1 MKRFATLTLAL
12 VAGMFAASSLAD
24 EAKKQE
30 KPQRLAL
37 GSTMPAG
44 RTEMES
50 VDGKKYSLDGLA
62 GKNGTLVIF
71 SCNHCPWAVKWES
84 RIAAIGNEYAKKGFG
99 VIVVNSNDPAVA
111 KGDDME
117 GMKARASQLGMNF
130 PYAMDADSSVARAF
144 GATKTPEV
152 FLFDKDKKL
161 AYWGAVD
168 DNADDEK
175 AVTKHYLKDAL
186 NAVEKGE
193 KPETQET
200 KALGC
205 TIKFRSA
212 PKNDS

>member
-1 MKRFATLTLAL
+1 MKRFASLTLAL
-12 VAGMFAASSLAD
+12 VAGVFAAGSFAD
-24 EAKKQE
+24 EAKKPE

-84 RIAAIGNEYAKKGFG
+84 RITAIGNEYSKKGFG

-111 KGDDME
+111 KGDDMD
-117 GMKARASQLGMNF
+117 GMKARAEKLGMKF
-130 PYAMDADSSVARAF
+130 PYAMDGDSSVARAF
-144 GATKTPEV
+144 GASKTPEV

-161 AYWGAVD
+161 VYWGAVD

-175 AVTKHYLKDAL
+175 AVAKHYLKDAL

-193 KPETQET
+193 KPATQET

-205 TIKFRSA
+205 TIKFRA
-212 PKNDS
+212 AAKNDS